1 VEYDGVNGGFEEDGG
16 CKQGGRAGTIRGC
29 EAAGGRKGQLCRQ
42 VANKGHVREDGAEE
56 EVGED
61 GDAMQECVDDEVD

>member
-1 VEYDGVNGGFEEDGG
+1 MEYDGVNSGFEEDRA

-29 EAAGGRKGQLCRQ
+29 EAAGVRKGQLCRQ
-42 VANKGHVREDGAEE
+42 VANKGRVREDGAEE

-61 GDAMQECVDDEVD
+61 GNAAQECVDD